1 MLAPQSVVNDYTYGW
16 LITHAIKQLK
26 ILRQQMASIKTFFE
40 KNLSQTAQIITPE
53 ALKQLF
59 PIRNL
64 SDEILE
70 SFAANKQLESI
81 AAGTVLYEV
90 NQAADCAIYLL
101 KGTVKLADQNG
112 KSYEISAGSAQA
124 KFPICSGEKHT
135 TTATA
140 KTDIGI
146 LRVSLK
152 IMTTSNRSDHGMLE
166 IPHEYQN
173 NRLLTLFA
181 NFFQDHELEIPTL
194 PEVARRLRKAIENDV
209 DVAEAVKIIQLDPVI
224 SAKLIEVANCPLYV
238 MQFPARNCL
247 DAVRRI
253 GLNATR
259 NLVVALSTKQVFHC
273 KSSLLKQH
281 LEELWKQSLYLSMLS
296 HVLAKST
303 GQQNPEDAL
312 LAGLVCDIGA
322 LPFFSFVSN
331 LPAEYISD
339 KEILQAIPI
348 LKGFVGSVVLKE
360 WGFPKEFIDVALNS
374 SDWFQNSSP
383 ELTLADIVVLSRLH
397 ALIGKRNTAE
407 IPAITAIPAASK
419 LKNLALSP
427 ENSLAILHAAKQN
440 INAAMRIFTH

>member
-1 MLAPQSVVNDYTYGW
+1 
-16 LITHAIKQLK
+16 
-26 ILRQQMASIKTFFE
+26 MASIKTFFE
-40 KNLSQTAQIITPE
+40 KNMSHAVDQTITPE

-70 SFAANKQLESI
+70 SFAENKQLEIIS
-81 AAGTVLYEV
+81 AGTVLFDI

-101 KGTVKLADQNG
+101 HGRVELSDQNG

-124 KFPICSGEKHT
+124 KFPLCSGVKHT
-135 TTATA
+135 TTAKA

-152 IMTTSNRSDHGMLE
+152 IMATSNRSDHGTLE
-166 IPHEYQN
+166 VPVEFQSN
-173 NRLLTLFA
+173 KLLTMFA
-181 NFFQDHELEIPTL
+181 NYFQDHELEIPSL

-209 DVAEAVKIIQLDPVI
+209 DIADAVKIIQLDPVI

-238 MQFPARNCL
+238 TQIPARNCL

-253 GLNATR
+253 GLNASR
-259 NLVVALSTKQVFHC
+259 NLVIALSTKQIFRC

-281 LEELWKQSLYLSMLS
+281 LEDIWKQSIYLSVLC
-296 HVLAKST
+296 HVLASST
-303 GQQNPEDAL
+303 QQQNPEDAL

-322 LPFFSFVSN
+322 LPFFSFVAN
-331 LPAEYISD
+331 LPPEYVND
-339 KEILQAIPI
+339 TEIMQAIPI
-348 LKGFVGSVVLKE
+348 LKGFVGAVVLKE
-360 WGFPKEFIDVALNS
+360 WGFAKEFVDVALNS
-374 SDWFQNSSP
+374 SDWFQNTSVDLS
-383 ELTLADIVVLSRLH
+383 LVDIVVLSRLH
-397 ALIGKRNTAE
+397 AMIGKRNTAE

>member
-1 MLAPQSVVNDYTYGW
+1 
-16 LITHAIKQLK
+16 
-26 ILRQQMASIKTFFE
+26 MASIKTFFE
-40 KNLSQTAQIITPE
+40 KNMSQAVDQTITPE

-70 SFAANKQLESI
+70 SFAENKKLEI
-81 AAGTVLYEV
+81 IVAGTVLFEV
-90 NQAADCAIYLL
+90 NQEADCAIYLL
-101 KGTVKLADQNG
+101 QGRVELSDQNG

-124 KFPICSGEKHT
+124 KFPLCSGVRHT
-135 TTATA
+135 TTAKA

-152 IMTTSNRSDHGMLE
+152 IMATSNRSEHGTLE
-166 IPHEYQN
+166 IPGEFHD

-181 NFFQDHELEIPTL
+181 NYFQDHELEIPSL

-209 DVAEAVKIIQLDPVI
+209 DISEAVKIIQLDPVI

-238 MQFPARNCL
+238 TQIPARNCL

-253 GLNATR
+253 GLNASR
-259 NLVVALSTKQVFHC
+259 NLVIALSTKQIFRC

-281 LEELWKQSLYLSMLS
+281 LEDIWKQSLYLSVLC
-296 HVLAKST
+296 HVLASST
-303 GQQNPEDAL
+303 QQQNPEDAL

-322 LPFFSFVSN
+322 LPFFSFVAN
-331 LPAEYISD
+331 LPPEYVND
-339 KEILQAIPI
+339 TEIMQAIPI
-348 LKGFVGSVVLKE
+348 LKGFVGAVVLKE
-360 WGFPKEFIDVALNS
+360 WGFAKEFVDVALNS
-374 SDWFQNSSP
+374 SDWFQNTSVDLS
-383 ELTLADIVVLSRLH
+383 LADIVVLSRLH
-397 ALIGKRNTAE
+397 AMIGKRNTAE

-419 LKNLALSP
+419 LKNMALSP

-440 INAAMRIFTH
+440 INAAMRIFIH